1 MHVSSL
7 ELEEFRLYQRLSLSI
22 SPAGLRIIGQNAT
35 GKSTLV
41 EAIALLAT
49 MRSPRTGSD
58 RELIRWESGK
68 ELGFPPYAR
77 AIGHVSASNQETVI
91 EVDLQIDPL
100 GESTLRKI
108 VKINGRPVRA
118 IDAVGRLRVVLFAPE
133 DVALISGRPS
143 GRRRYLDLLI
153 SQVDSRYVRT
163 LARYNRIVEQ
173 RNSLLK
179 SFKGTSS
186 HANGGAV
193 TNQLS
198 FWNDELVT
206 YGSYLVTRRRLVCAG
221 LAERV
226 IARFS
231 EFSSGGDLG
240 IHYRGTVGA
249 EISDESLIAADK
261 EVAHERIQR
270 AFEFELSEARPDELR
285 RGMSLIGPHR
295 DDFDMLLNGKQ
306 VGTYGSRGQQRLA
319 VVALKLAEADQMR
332 HETRESPVILLD
344 DVLSELDA
352 SHRERLLA
360 GAGSTGAQ
368 LVLTSTDIKMLE
380 QEALRS
386 IPMVRVSPGE
396 IEDVAV

>member
-7 ELEEFRLYQRLSLSI
+7 ELEEFRLYRRLSLPI
-22 SPAGLRIIGQNAT
+22 SPAGLRIVGQNAS

-41 EAIALLAT
+41 EAVALLAT

-58 RELIRWESGK
+58 RELIRFESGK

-77 AIGHVSASNQETVI
+77 AIGSIASTAGDTVI
-91 EVDLQIDPL
+91 EVDLQIDL
-100 GESTLRKI
+100 AGDTQLKKT
-108 VKINGRPVRA
+108 VKVNGRPVRA
-118 IDAVGRLRVVLFAPE
+118 LDAVGRLRVVLFAPE
-133 DVALISGRPS
+133 DVALISGPPS

-153 SQVDSRYVRT
+153 SQVDNRYIRT

-179 SFKGTSS
+179 SLKTSAQ
-186 HANGGAV
+186 HANGGV

-206 YGSYLVTRRRLVCAG
+206 YGSYLVARRRLICAG

-226 IARFS
+226 VTRFN
-231 EFSSGGDLG
+231 EFSSGGELG
-240 IHYRGTVGA
+240 IHYRGTVAGEIADPSLIRDGA
-249 EISDESLIAADK
+249 EI
-261 EVAHERIQR
+261 AHERIQR
-270 AFEFELSEARPDELR
+270 AFEASLTEVRQDELR
-285 RGMSLIGPHR
+285 RGISLVGPHR
-295 DDFDMLLNGKQ
+295 DDFDVLLNGMP

-332 HETRESPVILLD
+332 HEAGESPLILLD

-352 SHRERLLA
+352 SHRERLLT

-368 LVLTSTDIKMLE
+368 LIITSTDVGMLE
-380 QEALRS
+380 QEELQA
-386 IPMVRVSPGE
+386 IPLVRVTPGNVE
-396 IEDVAV
+396 PLPG